1 MGLELK
7 MGLGLE
13 LGLRLGF
20 EKSRSGKVDQ
30 RERQREERVADW
42 AMVLIGNKERMW
54 WRTASGRWLM

>member
-1 MGLELK
+1 MTSAGLELE
-7 MGLGLE
+7 LE
-13 LGLRLGF
+13 LKILDFGF